1 MWIITLRHLPNPAVV
16 VQAVHHAAATAAG
29 VGAAMAT
36 GAAVPLLMLLGAGSG
51 HAGACTAADVAVAV
65 LSRGGA
71 SCNSEE
77 QADSFTL
84 ILNWLTKS

>member
-1 MWIITLRHLPNPAVV
+1 
-16 VQAVHHAAATAAG
+16 
-29 VGAAMAT
+29 
-36 GAAVPLLMLLGAGSG
+36 VPLLLLLGAGSG
-51 HAGACTAADVAVAV
+51 HAGARAAADVAVAV

-71 SCNSEE
+71 SCDSEAK